1 MKHEDLLRKSSYTT
15 GDLQHIVAILRGPDG
30 CPWDAAQ
37 THESI
42 RHNFVEETYE
52 AIEGINKRDDA
63 LLCEE
68 LGDVLL
74 QVALHVQIAAERGA
88 FTWDDVTEGI
98 CRKLIERHPHV
109 FGDLTAANAD
119 DALSNWDVVKRSK
132 KGQLSV
138 AQAMASIPRELPPQM
153 RAEKILRRAEK
164 AGVDSPSLAAPK
176 ADMLAAEATLQ
187 NAEQALT
194 QASDSFISLFAQ
206 AEHENLQSE
215 YRAAHAPLAHSTTG

>member
-1 MKHEDLLRKSSYTT
+1 MKHADLLQRAVYSAD
-15 GDLQHIVAILRGPDG
+15 DLRRIVAILRAPDG

-52 AIEGINKRDDA
+52 AIEGINKRDDT

-74 QVALHVQIAAERGA
+74 QVALHVQIAAEREA
-88 FTWDDVTEGI
+88 FSWDDVTDGI

-109 FGDLTAANAD
+109 FGNVNAQSAD
-119 DALSNWDVVKRSK
+119 DALANWDAVKRSK
-132 KGQLSV
+132 KGQAST
-138 AQAMASIPRELPPQM
+138 AQAMASIPHELPPQM

-164 AGVDSPSLAAPK
+164 AGVDSPALAAQA
-176 ADMLAAEATLQ
+176 ADMLAQ
-187 NAEQALT
+187 AEQLHQAETALH
-194 QASDSFISLFAQ
+194 QACDAYIATFAQ
-206 AEHENLQSE
+206 TENEFSGIVANL
-215 YRAAHAPLAHSTTG
+215 T

>member
-1 MKHEDLLRKSSYTT
+1 MKHENLLRQAAYTT
-15 GDLQHIVAILRGPDG
+15 GDLRRIVEILRGPNG

-52 AIEGINKRDDA
+52 VIEGINKHDDA

-74 QVALHVQIAAERGA
+74 QVALHTQIADERGA
-88 FTWDDVTEGI
+88 FSWNEVTVGI

-109 FGDLTAANAD
+109 FGEINAQSAD
-119 DALSNWDVVKRSK
+119 DALANWDAVKRSK
-132 KGQLSV
+132 KGQASV
-138 AQAMASIPRELPPQM
+138 AQAMASIPRELPPAM

-164 AGVDSPSLAAPK
+164 MRIDSPALAAHK
-176 ADMLAAEATLQ
+176 ADMLALAERLKQAEAALHQACEHFITQ
-187 NAEQALT
+187 FAIAENEFSGSPLT
-194 QASDSFISLFAQ
+194 
-206 AEHENLQSE
+206 
-215 YRAAHAPLAHSTTG
+215 